1 MSHIEKLSLLGVNF
15 FNIRMSQALTLVAEA
30 IKNGVQRTV
39 FFVNA
44 DCLNKAV
51 SDKEY
56 LQILNQGDY
65 VLPDGSGVKLG
76 CKINGKTIVEN
87 INGTDMLPLL
97 CELAVQ
103 NDFSFYFL
111 GAKPSVALKAK
122 QTLEQQYQGLRIVG
136 EQHGYFTKNSS
147 EENSIIDIINK
158 SKADI
163 LLIAFG
169 SPAQEKWIYQHASAL
184 SPKVLMG
191 VGGLFDFYSGNI
203 PRAPRWLRQRGLEW
217 TYRFY
222 QEPRRMF
229 KRYIFGNPLFIY
241 RVYYRKWFT

>member
-1 MSHIEKLSLLGVNF
+1 MSHVEKFSLLGVNF
-15 FNIRMSQALTLVAEA
+15 LNISMSQALTLVAEA
-30 IKNGVQRTV
+30 IKSGVQRTV

-44 DCLNKAV
+44 DCLNKTV
-51 SDKEY
+51 TDKEY

-76 CKINGKTIVEN
+76 CKINGKTVVEN

-111 GAKPSVALKAK
+111 GAKPGVALKAK

-136 EQHGYFTKNSS
+136 EQHGYFTKNTL
-147 EENSIIDIINK
+147 EEKHIIDIINK

-169 SPAQEKWIYQHASAL
+169 SPAQEKWINQHASVL